1 MTPAFRIVADGE
13 DVTTVIQDRLVE
25 LTIQD
30 LAGGEADTAT
40 LVIDDRANRVALP
53 AHQAKLEIALGTRQ
67 TGLVSM
73 GAFLVDRTELS
84 GPPNT
89 LRIQASAADMS
100 GTIRAPRTTA
110 WENLTVGDIGRAIA
124 SRAGLTPVIA
134 VALDAIHVPFL
145 AQTSESDLH
154 LLTRLGAQHHFT
166 FAPKAGHLILA
177 AKGGDTLPTGD
188 AIPVTT
194 LALAELTAWSVTLA
208 DRAAYKSVE
217 AQWSDLA
224 AGQPRKVIVG
234 TGSPSFA
241 LRRVFPSEAEARQA
255 ATAKLQSAAQAV
267 AQAKVT
273 LGRFGGEL
281 FAGGRV
287 TLAGL
292 RPDLAGPYT
301 IKRAEHRLGDTLT
314 TSLELDAAL

>member
-1 MTPAFRIVADGE
+1 MTPAFRIVADGA
-13 DVTTVIQDRLVE
+13 DVTAVIQDRLLE
-25 LTIQD
+25 LTVQD

-40 LVIDDRANRVALP
+40 LGIDDRANRVALP
-53 AHQAKLEIALGTRQ
+53 AHQAKLEISLGTRQ
-67 TGLVSM
+67 TGLVAM

-84 GPPNT
+84 GPPST

-100 GTIRAPRTTA
+100 GAIRAPRTTA
-110 WENLTVGDIGRAIA
+110 WEGQTLGDIARAIA
-124 SRAGLTPVIA
+124 ARAGLKPV
-134 VALDAIHVPFL
+134 VAAELDAIAVPYL

-188 AIPVTT
+188 AMPVTT
-194 LALAELTAWSVTLA
+194 LALTELTEWSVTLA

-224 AGQPRKVIVG
+224 AGQTRKVTVG
-234 TGSPSFA
+234 SGTPSFA
-241 LRRVFPSEAEARQA
+241 LRRVFPSAAEARQA

-267 AQAKVT
+267 TQAKVT

-287 TLAGL
+287 QLAGL
-292 RPDLAGPYT
+292 RPELAGPYT
-301 IKRAEHRLGDTLT
+301 IKRAEHRLADTLT
-314 TSLELDAAL
+314 TSLDLDAAL